1 MGYGRL
7 MEPDSTRDTRSH
19 QPQSIAA
26 AMVRV
31 VAIFLVLTL
40 WAAVISIGYAYR
52 NVEGTGLLG
61 WIRLPAGIAPFQ
73 ALNLEM
79 ADVVAFAALFVA
91 ILLAATVQINATIS
105 AADVIAD
112 RRPTSLEES
121 RHQQDELRLFAN
133 QAEMS
138 MIVSFGAAFCVLLL
152 TALFGLQEMALV
164 TIDDTDVDTHGVGWA
179 GFARAADTLLHPRV
193 LLLWLF
199 SFLLFLTTYA
209 SLPSWKDT
217 GLFRRQ
223 VEDNAW
229 EARERLVLIAREHD
243 LDDVRPIARPLGAAA
258 ATALGYLAYV
268 VLFVLALNLS
278 LTLIAGGAGFD
289 NLLTPERWE
298 TLLLFALLA
307 VMVSTVVAS
316 VMLRL
321 QHLHSRSNALLVTSL
336 VLTMLAVLY
345 IIGAEGV
352 SWAVALG
359 LVVVVYAALWALL
372 YHRGAHIL
380 DEKDAAVWEFLLNP
394 PKFIIMH
401 RYEAIRASAAKAG

>member
-1 MGYGRL
+1 M
-7 MEPDSTRDTRSH
+7 DTLRAHSH
-19 QPQSIAA
+19 QPQSIAS

-31 VAIFLVLTL
+31 VALFLVLTL
-40 WAAVISIGYAYR
+40 WAVVISIGYAYR

-61 WIRLPAGIAPFQ
+61 WIRLPAGIGPFQ
-73 ALNLEM
+73 GLNLEM
-79 ADVVAFAALFVA
+79 ADVVAFCALFVA

-105 AADVIAD
+105 AADDIAD
-112 RRPTSLEES
+112 RRPTSLEQS
-121 RHQQDELRLFAN
+121 RRQQDELRLYAN

-152 TALFGLQEMALV
+152 TTLFGLQEMAV
-164 TIDDTDVDTHGVGWA
+164 TTLDDASVDTHGVGWA

-193 LLLWLF
+193 LMLWLF

-229 EARERLVLIAREHD
+229 EARERLTLIASEHD
-243 LDDVRPIARPLGAAA
+243 LSDVHPITRPVGAAA
-258 ATALGYLAYV
+258 ATAVGYLAYV
-268 VLFVLALNLS
+268 VIFVLTLNLS

-289 NLLTPERWE
+289 SLLTAERWE

-307 VMVSTVVAS
+307 VMVSTVVAA

-321 QHLHSRSNALLVTSL
+321 QHLHSRSNALLVVSL
-336 VLTMLAVLY
+336 VLTMAAVLY
-345 IIGAEGV
+345 VIGAEGV

-359 LVVVVYAALWALL
+359 LVVILYAGLWAVL
-372 YHRGAHIL
+372 YHRGADIL
-380 DEKDAAVWEFLLNP
+380 DEKHAAVWEFLLNP
-394 PKFIIMH
+394 PKFIIMR
-401 RYEAIRASAAKAG
+401 RYEAIRASAAKAEEIGR